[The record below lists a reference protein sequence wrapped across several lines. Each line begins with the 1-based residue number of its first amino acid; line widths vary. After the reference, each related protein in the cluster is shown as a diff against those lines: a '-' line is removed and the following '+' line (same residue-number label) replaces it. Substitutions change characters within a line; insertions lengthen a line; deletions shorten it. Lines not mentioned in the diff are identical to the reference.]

1 MLTATFVFKQHT
13 TNQDFKDLDDE
24 IMLRAEAN
32 PGFKG
37 KEKWLSP
44 DGSQI
49 RVIYFFDSK
58 DSLTEFSRDEVHKQ
72 AKARY
77 AEWYDG
83 YRVELAEIT
92 GTWGDGN
99 LPSPIKN

>member
-1 MLTATFVFKQHT
+1 MLSATFVFKQHT
-13 TNQDFKDLDDE
+13 NNQDFKLLDDE
-24 IMLRAEAN
+24 IMRRAEVN

-49 RVIYFFDSK
+49 RVIYFFEDQQ
-58 DSLTEFSRDEVHKQ
+58 SLNVFSRDEVHRE

-77 AEWYDG
+77 QEWYEG
-83 YRVELAEIT
+83 YRVEISEIT

-99 LPSPIKN
+99 LARPAS

>member
-1 MLTATFVFKQHT
+1 MLSATFVFKQHT
-13 TNQDFKDLDDE
+13 NNQDFKDLDDE
-24 IMLRAEAN
+24 IMRRAEAN

-49 RVIYFFDSK
+49 RVIYLFDSK
-58 DSLTEFSRDEVHKQ
+58 ESLAEFSKDEIHRV

-77 AEWYDG
+77 AEWYEG
-83 YRVELAEIT
+83 YRVEIAEIT
-92 GTWGDGN
+92 GSWGDGN
-99 LPSPIKN
+99 L

>member
-1 MLTATFVFKQHT
+1 MLTATFIFKQ
-13 TNQDFKDLDDE
+13 NNSAGDFKKLDDE
-24 IMLRAEAN
+24 IMERAKAT

-44 DGSQI
+44 DGTQI
-49 RVIYFFDSK
+49 RVIYYFETK
-58 DSLTEFSRDEVHKQ
+58 ESLAEFSKDEVHRQ

-83 YRVELAEIT
+83 YRVEIAEIS

-99 LPSPIKN
+99 LPSAIS

>member
-1 MLTATFVFKQHT
+1 MLTATFIFKQHT
-13 TNQDFKDLDDE
+13 NNQAFKDLDDE
-24 IMLRAEAN
+24 IMRRAEAN

-44 DGSQI
+44 DASQI
-49 RVIYFFDSK
+49 RVIYFFESK
-58 DSLTEFSRDEVHKQ
+58 ESLAEFSRDEIHRI

-83 YRVELAEIT
+83 YRVEIAEIT
-92 GTWGDGN
+92 GSWGDGN
-99 LPSPIKN
+99 L

>member
-1 MLTATFVFKQHT
+1 MLSATFIFKH
-13 TNQDFKDLDDE
+13 NNSDGDFKKLDDE
-24 IMLRAEAN
+24 VMRRAEAN

-49 RVIYFFDSK
+49 RVIYYFEDKESLAVFSK
-58 DSLTEFSRDEVHKQ
+58 DEVHREAKQ
-72 AKARY
+72 RQ

-83 YRVELAEIT
+83 YRVEIAEIT
-92 GTWGDGN
+92 ASWGDGN
-99 LPSPIKN
+99 LPKPI

>member
-1 MLTATFVFKQHT
+1 MLTATFVFKLNNT
-13 TNQDFKDLDDE
+13 DGDFKELDDE
-24 IMLRAEAN
+24 IMRRAEAN

-37 KEKWLSP
+37 KEKWLTP

-49 RVIYFFDSK
+49 RVIYYFDTK
-58 DSLTEFSRDEVHKQ
+58 ESLAEFSRDEVHKQ

-83 YRVELAEIT
+83 YRVEIAEIT

-99 LPSPIKN
+99 LPSPVRS

>member
-1 MLTATFVFKQHT
+1 MLTATFVFKQ
-13 TNQDFKDLDDE
+13 NNSDGDFKKLDDE

-32 PGFKG
+32 SGYRG

-49 RVIYFFDSK
+49 RVIYYFESK
-58 DSLTEFSRDEVHKQ
+58 ESLAEFSRDAVHRE
-72 AKARY
+72 AKSRY

-83 YRVELAEIT
+83 YRVEIAEIT

-99 LPSPIKN
+99 LKGILK

>member
-1 MLTATFVFKQHT
+1 MLSATFIFKH
-13 TNQDFKDLDDE
+13 NNSDGDFKKLDDE

-49 RVIYFFDSK
+49 RVIYYFEDQE
-58 DSLTEFSRDEVHKQ
+58 SLSIFSRDEVHRE
-72 AKARY
+72 AKRRY

-83 YRVELAEIT
+83 YRVEIAEIS

-99 LPSPIKN
+99 MPPIWQD

>member
-1 MLTATFVFKQHT
+1 MLTATFVFKLNNT
-13 TNQDFKDLDDE
+13 DGDFKELDDE
-24 IMLRAEAN
+24 IMRRAEVN

-37 KEKWLSP
+37 KEKWLTP

-49 RVIYFFDSK
+49 RVIYYFDSK
-58 DSLTEFSRDEVHKQ
+58 ESLAEFSRDEVHKQ

-83 YRVELAEIT
+83 YRVEISEIT

-99 LPSPIKN
+99 LPSPIKS

>member
-1 MLTATFVFKQHT
+1 MLVATFIFKQHT
-13 TNQDFKDLDDE
+13 TNQDFKVLDDE
-24 IMLRAEAN
+24 IMRRAEAN

-49 RVIYFFDSK
+49 RVIYFFEDQQ
-58 DSLTEFSRDEVHKQ
+58 SLNVFSRDEVHRE

-77 AEWYDG
+77 QEWYEG
-83 YRVELAEIT
+83 YRVEISEIT

-99 LPSPIKN
+99 LARPAS

>member
-1 MLTATFVFKQHT
+1 MLTATFVFKLNNT
-13 TNQDFKDLDDE
+13 DGDFKELDDE
-24 IMLRAEAN
+24 IMRRAEVN

-37 KEKWLSP
+37 KEKWLTP

-49 RVIYFFDSK
+49 RVIYYFDSK
-58 DSLTEFSRDEVHKQ
+58 ESLAEFSRDEVHKQ

-83 YRVELAEIT
+83 YRVEIAEIT

-99 LPSPIKN
+99 LPSPVRS

>member
-1 MLTATFVFKQHT
+1 MITATFVFKH
-13 TNQDFKDLDDE
+13 NNSNGDFKKLDDE
-24 IMLRAEAN
+24 IMSRAVAN

-49 RVIYFFDSK
+49 RVIYYFDTQE
-58 DSLTEFSRDEVHKQ
+58 SLANFSRDEVHRE
-72 AKARY
+72 AKLRY

-83 YRVELAEIT
+83 YRVEIAELT
-92 GTWGDGN
+92 GSWGDGN
-99 LPSPIKN
+99 LQSPINQ